1 MKITLKYLIF
11 ETFQTLCEKFRAFWK
26 RPTAITLKVTKS
38 FLTMIIIL
46 THMSQQSYDSY
57 VK

>member
-1 MKITLKYLIF
+1 MKITENVSLY
-11 ETFQTLCEKFRAFWK
+11 FQTLCEKFRAFWK

>member
-1 MKITLKYLIF
+1 MKIIENISFLKHF
-11 ETFQTLCEKFRAFWK
+11 KHCEKFRAFWK